1 MRKAILATAAAGL
14 LAVSAG
20 TLQAQ
25 APEADA
31 AASGSWIHVSVD
43 EADGKKVR
51 VNLPVSLAEVAA
63 EIAGKEALEAGRID
77 WESHEDVSL
86 EDIRR
91 MWRELRDA
99 GDTDLVEVREDG
111 EHIRVVRRG
120 DRVLVHVNEG
130 DEETV
135 RVEMPVRLV
144 DAVLGTEGE
153 SLDLAAAMRE
163 LIRSGHGELVRVR
176 DDETQVRIWIDDR
189 STQGT

>member
-1 MRKAILATAAAGL
+1 MRKAILAAAAAAL
-14 LAVSAG
+14 LAVPAG

-77 WESHEDVSL
+77 WDSHENVSL

-111 EHIRVVRRG
+111 EHIRIVRRG

-163 LIRSGHGELVRVR
+163 LIRSGHGELVRVQ
-176 DDETQVRIWIDDR
+176 DDETEVRIWIDDR

>member
-1 MRKAILATAAAGL
+1 MRKAILAAIAAAL
-14 LAVSAG
+14 LAVPAG

-25 APEADA
+25 APEADPS
-31 AASGSWIHVSVD
+31 ASGSWIHVSVD
-43 EADGKKVR
+43 EADGKEVR

-77 WESHEDVSL
+77 WDSHEDVSL

-120 DRVLVHVNEG
+120 DRVLVHVNED

-153 SLDLAAAMRE
+153 SLNLAAAMRE
-163 LIRSGHGELVRVR
+163 LIRSGHGELVRVH
-176 DDETQVRIWIDDR
+176 DDETRVRIWIDDR

>member
-1 MRKAILATAAAGL
+1 MRKAILATVAAGL